1 MGSTTTVNSKK
12 VGSNLTEGPILK
24 TLLIF
29 AVPIV
34 LTNIIQQLY
43 SMVDL
48 MVIGQF
54 AGSNGTVGVSS
65 GGEIADLVTPI
76 ATAFSS
82 AGQIYI
88 AQLFGAQMTEK
99 IKKGVGTLLTM
110 MLGMSLVLMCIT
122 IIFCV
127 PILNL
132 LNCPVEAMPQAKA
145 YMIIT
150 AIGMPFI
157 FGYNAV
163 CGILRGMGESKR
175 PLIFIII
182 AASINIVLDIIL
194 VVIFNLEAA
203 GTAIATVLAQ
213 CGSFMS
219 AFYFMYKRKEQFD
232 FELKPSYFRI
242 DKNAFNI
249 IVHQGLPQAIRSMF
263 VRFSLLW
270 VNSNINSYGLVAS
283 ATNSIGNKLQKFLEV
298 FSSGVSAASGAMVG
312 QNLGAKKPD
321 RASKTVWC
329 TFGCT
334 CVCAV
339 ILTILS
345 LSIPEQIFR
354 VFTKDSEVLAM
365 GTLYMQIIVFHFIW
379 SAVVGAFQSMVIGSG
394 YASMNFMIGILDGV
408 ICKVGFSIL
417 FATVME
423 MGLFGYFY
431 AIAWSRA
438 LPGLI
443 CFIFFISGKWR
454 KRKLLS
460 ER

>member
-1 MGSTTTVNSKK
+1 MGNTTAVSTKR
-12 VGSNLTEGPILK
+12 VGSNLTEGPILR

-29 AVPIV
+29 AGPIV

-65 GGEIADLVTPI
+65 GGEIADMVTPI

-110 MLGMSLVLMCIT
+110 MLGMSLVFMCIT
-122 IIFCV
+122 ILLCV
-127 PILNL
+127 PILHL
-132 LNCPVEAMPQAKA
+132 LNCPAEAMSQAKS
-145 YMIIT
+145 YMIIS
-150 AIGMPFI
+150 AVGMPFI

-182 AASINIVLDIIL
+182 AAVINIVLDIIF
-194 VVIFNLEAA
+194 VVVFRMAAA

-213 CGSFMS
+213 CGSFTAS
-219 AFYFMYKRKEQFD
+219 FYFMYKRREQFD
-232 FELKPSYFRI
+232 FDLKPSYFKI
-242 DKNAFNI
+242 DKNAFGI
-249 IVHQGLPQAIRSMF
+249 IVRQGLPQAIRSMF

-270 VNSNINSYGLVAS
+270 VNSHINSYGLVAS

-321 RASKTVWC
+321 RAAKTVWC

-334 CVCAV
+334 CVCAA

-345 LSIPEQIFR
+345 LSVPEQLFR

-365 GTLYMQIIVFHFIW
+365 GALYMRIIIFHFIW
-379 SAVVGAFQSMVIGSG
+379 SAVVGAFQSMVTGSG

-408 ICKVGFSIL
+408 VCKVGFSYL
-417 FATVME
+417 FATVMG
-423 MGLFGYFY
+423 MGLFGYFH

-460 ER
+460 EQ